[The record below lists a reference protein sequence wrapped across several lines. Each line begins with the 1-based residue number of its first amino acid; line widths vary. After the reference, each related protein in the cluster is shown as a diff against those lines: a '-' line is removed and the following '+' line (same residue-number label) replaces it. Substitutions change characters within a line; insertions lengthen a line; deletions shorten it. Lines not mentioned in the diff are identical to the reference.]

1 MRIFTITLL
10 FFIVSSVAN
19 AQEDFL
25 IKNFTVKENLLQNNK
40 MAIIAT
46 DSLDQPQESVNGTY
60 SFTINGFKQLLR
72 FNNGAAVSDM
82 EIGESAFI
90 YIKHENE
97 ANDPSK
103 MYYVIKSDTG
113 LNPVK
118 INWYVLLAIPIG
130 LILLG
135 YMFRKLIGLIVFILL
150 AYIYFNYSKGLS
162 FPTFLESIFDG
173 LKNLF

>member
-1 MRIFTITLL
+1 MRIFSITFL
-10 FFIVSSVAN
+10 FFLISLYAN
-19 AQEDFL
+19 AQKGFL

-40 MAIIAT
+40 IAVIAT

-60 SFTINGFKQLLR
+60 SFTINGFKQLLK
-72 FNNGAAVSDM
+72 FNNGVAVSDM
-82 EIGESAFI
+82 EIEKSAFV

-97 ANDPSK
+97 QSGPSK
-103 MYYVIKSDTG
+103 MYYIIKSDAG

-118 INWYVLLAIPIG
+118 ISWYILLIIPIG
-130 LILLG
+130 LILIG
-135 YMFRKLIGLIVFILL
+135 YMFRKLIGIIIFILM

>member
-10 FFIVSSVAN
+10 FFIVCSAVN

-25 IKNFTVKENLLQNNK
+25 IKNFTVKENILQNNK

-72 FNNGAAVSDM
+72 FNNGVAVSEM
-82 EIGESAFI
+82 EVEESAFI

-113 LNPVK
+113 LNPIK
-118 INWYVLLAIPIG
+118 INWYVLLAVPIG
-130 LILLG
+130 LILIG

-150 AYIYFNYSKGLS
+150 GYIYFNYSKGLS